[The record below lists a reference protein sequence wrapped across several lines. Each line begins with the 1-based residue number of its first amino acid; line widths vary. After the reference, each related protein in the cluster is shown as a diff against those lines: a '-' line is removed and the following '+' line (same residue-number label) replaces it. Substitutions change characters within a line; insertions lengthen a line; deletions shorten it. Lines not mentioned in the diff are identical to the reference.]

1 MVPSVETAFNWMS
14 ILMVKSFETLGTETV
29 NLNIAKAILNK
40 SIINIVLSGD
50 KFSIISLE
58 IDNEIKVS
66 NVCFHS
72 GQYLKIWSSEIK
84 YIKETEIG
92 K

>member
-1 MVPSVETAFNWMS
+1 
-14 ILMVKSFETLGTETV
+14 MVKSFETLGTEPM
-29 NLNIAKAILNK
+29 NLNTAKAIHNE

-50 KFSIISLE
+50 KFSIISSE
-58 IDNEIKVS
+58 TENEIKVS
-66 NVCFHS
+66 NPCFHL

>member
-58 IDNEIKVS
+58 IDNEIKS

>member
-1 MVPSVETAFNWMS
+1 
-14 ILMVKSFETLGTETV
+14 MVKSFETLGTETV

-66 NVCFHS
+66 NLCFHS